1 MNRLVTLHLVN
12 VTGLCEIR
20 YQLVKTEVS
29 VMDEKVSQ
37 FNFYYPHHG
46 YAGCAD
52 KSFLSAN
59 YMKDKQ
65 CDNSV

>member
-1 MNRLVTLHLVN
+1 MWNPLS
-12 VTGLCEIR
+12 TGQDWSFS
-20 YQLVKTEVS
+20 YGW
-29 VMDEKVSQ
+29 KVSQ

-65 CDNSV
+65 CDNSVWSKMGKSKRLASP

>member
-1 MNRLVTLHLVN
+1 MKSAINWSRLKF
-12 VTGLCEIR
+12 
-20 YQLVKTEVS
+20 QLWMKTVS
-29 VMDEKVSQ
+29 IQ
-37 FNFYYPHHG
+37 LLYPHHG

-65 CDNSV
+65 CNNSCDPKWAKAKD

>member
-1 MNRLVTLHLVN
+1 MWNPLS
-12 VTGLCEIR
+12 TGQDLSFS
-20 YQLVKTEVS
+20 YGWKL
-29 VMDEKVSQ
+29 SQ

-52 KSFLSAN
+52 KSFLLSAN

-65 CDNSV
+65 CNNSCDPKWAKAKD